1 MRKRSI
7 VTLLSNSKAGFQRA
21 GSFIKIITLFLLLAP
36 SVISLSCE
44 GQKGTGAPS
53 QKKANSPPAITSVT
67 ILPERPNLE
76 NQLSLV
82 IQSQD
87 PDGDMVTYR
96 YQWIRNDVVIG
107 GENESILKAG
117 NFGKGD
123 VIQVKVVPSDGKEDG
138 KPFLSD
144 LVKIQNAAPVISE
157 VWIEP
162 RMPTIEQDL
171 KAHEKS
177 KDADGDTIYFT
188 YQWEKNGVALPDERG
203 EILQRGQF
211 KKGDSISVAIIPD
224 DQEIMGTPKKS
235 EPVTIS
241 NSPPM
246 IVSSPPAAVD
256 GTTYTYQVKV
266 NDPDKDPVSFTLKS
280 RPRGMKIDQQT
291 GLIQW
296 EIKKEDQG
304 THSIEIE
311 VSDSEGGKGVQRY
324 TLAIEVR

>member
-1 MRKRSI
+1 MTKRSV
-7 VTLLSNSKAGFQRA
+7 VTLLSNSKARFRRGGAFLRI
-21 GSFIKIITLFLLLAP
+21 STLFLLLAP

-44 GQKGTGAPS
+44 GQKGTAPS
-53 QKKANSPPAITSVT
+53 QKKANSPPAITSVR

-87 PDGDMVTYR
+87 PDGDMVTYG
-96 YQWIRNDVVIG
+96 YQWIRNDVEIA
-107 GENESILKAG
+107 GENGSILKAG
-117 NFGKGD
+117 NFRKGD
-123 VIQVKVVPSDGKEDG
+123 VLQVKVVPSDGKDDG

-144 LVKIQNAAPVISE
+144 LVKIQNAPPVVEE

-162 RMPTIEQDL
+162 RMPTAEQEL

-177 KDADGDTIYFT
+177 RDADGDTIYFT

-203 EILQRGQF
+203 DILARGRFQ
-211 KKGDSISVAIIPD
+211 KGDSISVTIIPD
-224 DQEIMGTPKKS
+224 DQEIMGTPRKS

-246 IVSSPPAAVD
+246 ISSSPPAAVD
-256 GTTYTYQVKV
+256 GTTYVYQVKA
-266 NDPDKDPVSFTLKS
+266 NDPDKDPVTFTLKS
-280 RPRGMKIDQQT
+280 GPKGMKIDQQT

-304 THSIEIE
+304 TYSIEIE
-311 VSDSEGGKGVQRY
+311 ASDNEGGKGVQRY